1 MEVLHVGAFPFPT
14 GHGSQLHL
22 RTSVTG
28 LAARGHRVA
37 VACYAAGEGAVP
49 AAVEVL
55 RAPAVPGARFLGSGP
70 HWSRP
75 IQDLGLREVVRRR
88 LGARPPDVIH
98 AHNVEAAIVCRAA
111 RGRSG
116 PPIVLDAH
124 TRMAEELP
132 QWFPRAPGAGTIG
145 AWADGAAARASD
157 AVLVLSEGA
166 RSAWRAAG
174 CARVD
179 YLPPAIDPSE
189 LAGGDAA
196 RARRRWD
203 LGDRPWVLY
212 AGNLD
217 PYQDVPD
224 LLAAVRDIPALGV
237 LVVSPSG
244 VAALCQRARALG
256 LPPERLRAVETTR
269 RDDLVDALAAATLA
283 AVPRR
288 VCSGFPMKLLNL
300 LSAGLPVVC
309 APGSAR
315 PIAGVVAV
323 DGVPAMTAALAA
335 LAADP
340 AARAALGAAARA
352 AIAAEWTIDTRV
364 RRLESFYAALCAGRE
379 GGRKAR

>member
-1 MEVLHVGAFPFPT
+1 MDVLQVGAFPFPT

-37 VACYAAGEGAVP
+37 VACYAAGEGEGP
-49 AAVEVL
+49 AAVELL
-55 RAPAVPGARFLGSGP
+55 RAPVGPGGDFLGSGP

-75 IQDLGLREVVRRR
+75 LQDLGLREVVRRR
-88 LGARPPDVIH
+88 LADRPPDVIH

-132 QWFPRAPGAGTIG
+132 QWFPRTPGARQLG
-145 AWADGAAARASD
+145 AWTDTAAARAAD
-157 AVLVLSEGA
+157 AVLVLSEAA
-166 RSAWRAAG
+166 RSAWVSAG
-174 CARVD
+174 AARVD
-179 YLPPAIDPSE
+179 YLPPGIEPAEIT
-189 LAGGDAA
+189 GGDPE

-203 LGDRPWVLY
+203 LGARPWVIY
-212 AGNLD
+212 TGNLD

-224 LLAAVRDIPALGV
+224 LLAAVRAVPTLGL
-237 LVVSPSG
+237 LVVAPAG
-244 VAALCQRARALG
+244 VAALCQRARAMG
-256 LPPERLRAVETTR
+256 LPTQQLRAVETTR
-269 RDDLVDALAAATLA
+269 REDLADALSAAILA

-288 VCSGFPMKLLNL
+288 ICSGFPMKLLNL
-300 LSAGLPVVC
+300 LGAGLPVVC

-323 DGVPAMTAALAA
+323 DGVPAMAAALAA

-340 AARAALGAAARA
+340 SARAALGAAARA
-352 AIAAEWTIDTRV
+352 AIATEWTVDVRV
-364 RRLESFYAALCAGRE
+364 RRLEAFYAALCAGRE